1 QKDQSKNMDDFLTF
15 FNTIEDLLIV
25 LDLNGNI
32 LHFNPEVPRCLS
44 YTTKEISKMNV
55 VDIYSAELKQEVEAT
70 LENILEGKMVVSSI
84 PLQAKDGHLI
94 PVETKF
100 FAGRWSGEDA
110 VYGVSRDVTT
120 HREIE
125 KALRE
130 REEQLELALLS
141 SNLGIFDWNILTGEM
156 RRNERWAE
164 IFGFTIEEV
173 RPTLDFWEKL
183 IHPDDLQQ
191 VKQIMDDFLGEKTTF
206 WEAEYRAWK
215 KSGELLWIRDHGK
228 IVEWDKEN
236 RPLRATGTLLDIT
249 KRKQT
254 EEALRES
261 EELFRATFEATA
273 GGILIVSSTGVII
286 HGNPQFAEMFRISD
300 ELMRAQDGQKILD
313 RILDQIQNPDE
324 FYTATLELRKSS
336 RESYDVLMF
345 KDGRVFE
352 RFGAPLIMNGE
363 LKGRVYS
370 FRDVTERVHAE
381 EALSESEKRY
391 RLLADNVTDVLWIV
405 DMNLR
410 FTYVSPSVKQVFGYT
425 VEEAMSMSL
434 EELLTRDSFEIIMTE
449 LAEALTMDNS
459 DTSDFGESTTIEVEM
474 FHQDGSR
481 MWAEFS
487 RSFVRDDDGILSGA
501 LGVARDITS
510 RKRAKEAQ
518 ERERKAFYI
527 IAEAAVRA
535 TTVSDLCHRVLD
547 EVAEVLEFDVGAVR
561 LYDEQEH
568 LLELVAVVGMSE
580 EEVKKKAIAQTL
592 DDSRTVVPIVT
603 HTRKD
608 IFSIDVTTQDTHE
621 DPKLM
626 PDELEARLVISW
638 PIQGANQ
645 DLLGVMILMAYT
657 PREISEK
664 DRTFFE
670 TVAGMFSTVLERRRA
685 EENLRESEERFVL
698 FADHIPGPLYI
709 KDHETRVLFANKFM
723 RVIAGDDSVGK
734 TTLELAP
741 SEVAELM
748 TAEEQKVITDGPI
761 EIIERRQGEN
771 GTIQIFQSLKFP
783 IFRTGKPPLIGGFSL
798 DITRQK
804 TAEEQLERAV
814 ARAKLLN
821 DLMVHDLNNMHQ
833 GIMSNLELILLDSD
847 LASSLKRFAES
858 ALTQTQRSVALVGN
872 VRKFSSVDREEIEL
886 TKTDPYML
894 LVDAVEMVKNS
905 FPKKVISLNTNI
917 TEESHPVFA
926 NEFLVDVF
934 YNLIHNSLTVDPSN
948 DVILDIDAS
957 PSEEPGFTKF
967 EFADRG
973 PGISDE
979 TKETV
984 LSRLEGREQLGWGLG
999 LTLVKRIIDR
1009 YGGKIWIKDRVE
1021 GDYKQ
1026 GACFV
1031 ILLVDASNPSNQIH
1045 STE

>member
-1 QKDQSKNMDDFLTF
+1 MAPKDQSKNMDDFLTF
-15 FNTIEDLLIV
+15 FNTIGDLLFV
-25 LDLNGNI
+25 FDLRGNI
-32 LHFNPEVPRCLS
+32 LHFNPEVSSCLS
-44 YTTKEISKMNV
+44 YSTKEISKMNV
-55 VDIYSAELKQEVEAT
+55 VDLFSADFKDEVDVT
-70 LENILEGKMVVSSI
+70 LENIREGKMVVSNI
-84 PLQAKDGHLI
+84 PLKTKDRHLI

-100 FAGRWSGEDA
+100 IAGRWSGEDA
-110 VYGVSRDVTT
+110 VYGVSRDVTVCM
-120 HREIE
+120 EIE

-130 REEQLELALLS
+130 REEQLELALLG
-141 SNLGIFDWNILTGEM
+141 SNLAIFDWNILTGEM
-156 RRNERWAE
+156 TRNERWAE
-164 IFGFTIEEV
+164 IFGFTLEEV

-191 VKQIMDDFLGEKTTF
+191 VKQIMDDFLEEKTTF
-206 WEAEYRAWK
+206 WEAEYRART
-215 KSGELLWIRDHGK
+215 KSGELLWIQDRGK
-228 IVEWDKEN
+228 IVKWDEEN
-236 RPLRATGTLLDIT
+236 RPVRAAGTILDIT
-249 KRKQT
+249 IRKRT

-261 EELFRATFEATA
+261 EEQFRATFEATA
-273 GGILIVSSTGVII
+273 GGILIVSNTGEII

-300 ELMRAQDGQKILD
+300 ELMRAQDSQKILD
-313 RILDQIQNPDE
+313 SVLEQIQNPDE
-324 FYTATLELRKSS
+324 FYVATLELRKSS

-352 RFGAPLIMNGE
+352 RFGAPMIMNGE
-363 LKGRVYS
+363 LTGRVYS

-381 EALSESEKRY
+381 EALRESEKRY

-425 VEEAMSMSL
+425 AEEAIAMSL
-434 EELLTRDSFEIIMTE
+434 EDIMTRDSFEIIMTE
-449 LAEALTMDNS
+449 LAGALAIDDP
-459 DTSDFGESTTIEVEM
+459 DTYDFGEGTTIEVEM

-487 RSFVRDDDGILSGA
+487 RSFVRDDDGILTGI

-510 RKRAKEAQ
+510 RKQAKETQ
-518 ERERKAFYI
+518 ERERKAFHI

-561 LYDEQEH
+561 LFNEQEN
-568 LLELVAVVGMSE
+568 LLDLVAVVGMSE
-580 EEVKKKAIAQTL
+580 EEVKKKAISQPL
-592 DDSRTVVPIVT
+592 VDSKTVVPMVI

-608 IFSIDVTTQDTHE
+608 IFTLDVTTQDMQK
-621 DPKLM
+621 DPKLI
-626 PDELEARLVISW
+626 PDKLEARLVISW

-657 PREISEK
+657 PKEISEN

-685 EENLRESEERFVL
+685 EENLSESEERFVQ
-698 FADHIPGPLYI
+698 FADHLPGPLYI
-709 KDHETRVLFANKFM
+709 KDHESRVLFANKFM
-723 RVIAGDDSVGK
+723 RVIAGENSVGK
-734 TTLELAP
+734 TTFELAP
-741 SEVAELM
+741 LEEAELN
-748 TAEEQKVITDGPI
+748 TDEAQKVIAEGPM
-761 EIIERRQGEN
+761 EITERRQSEDGS
-771 GTIQIFQSLKFP
+771 IQIFQSLKFP
-783 IFRTGKPPLIGGFSL
+783 IFRAGKPPLIGGFSI
-798 DITRQK
+798 DITKQK

-814 ARAKLLN
+814 ARAELLN

-833 GIMSNLELILLDSD
+833 GIMSNLELILLDSN
-847 LASSLKRFAES
+847 LASNLKRFTES

-872 VRKFSSVDREEIEL
+872 VRKFSRVDREHIEL
-886 TKTDPYML
+886 SKTDPYMPL
-894 LVDAVEMVKNS
+894 MDAVEMVKNS
-905 FPKKVISLNTNI
+905 FPKKIISINTNI
-917 TEESHPVFA
+917 TEESHPVLA

-934 YNLIHNSLTVDPSN
+934 YNLLHNSLNVDPSH
-948 DVILDIDAS
+948 DVILDIEAG
-957 PSEEPGFTKF
+957 PSEEVGFTRF
-967 EFADRG
+967 AFADRG

-999 LTLVKRIIDR
+999 LTLVKRIINR
-1009 YGGKIWIKDRVE
+1009 YGGKIWITDRVE

-1031 ILLVDASNPSNQIH
+1031 IILAS
-1045 STE
+1045 E